1 MYIFF
6 LFLKKDIANIGDIEY
21 RRVSSKMCVSSTFI
35 IADGI
40 RN

>member
-6 LFLKKDIANIGDIEY
+6 LFLKKDIANIGDIY
-21 RRVSSKMCVSSTFI
+21 RRESSKMCVSSTFI